1 MKPSYEKLP
10 VGPDRSFQ
18 VKHFTVP
25 YFDSPFHFHPEYEL
39 TYIVRG
45 SGQRFVGD
53 NVSTFSAGDLVLLG
67 PDLPHFWKSSSEYYE
82 ENSAL
87 QCEAVVVHFSQL
99 LATSIFNVLPEFESI
114 KALIAPATSGLFFDI
129 KKHSEISTL
138 MLTLHNN
145 LPSDQLINFF
155 QLLNL
160 LTQVPT
166 PTRLAG
172 TSFQLSADS
181 AENERMRRILEYTML
196 HFHETITLKE
206 IAAVAHLSEAAFC
219 RYFKKRCSKSYFS
232 YLNELRVS
240 HAKQLIGASWMSI
253 GQVALESGY
262 SNLSHFH
269 RQFHRQTGVSPLRY
283 RQHYQNTS
291 V

>member
-10 VGPDRSFQ
+10 VGPDRSLQ
-18 VKHFTVP
+18 VKHFSLP

-45 SGQRFVGD
+45 SGQRFVGH
-53 NVSTFSAGDLVLLG
+53 NVATFSAGDLVLLG

-82 ENSAL
+82 ENSVL
-87 QCEAVVVHFSQL
+87 QCEAVVVHFSQQ
-99 LATSIFNVLPEFESI
+99 LAASIFNVLPEFESI
-114 KALIAPATSGLFFDI
+114 KALITSATSGLFFDI
-129 KKHSEISTL
+129 ENHPEISIL
-138 MLTLHNN
+138 LLNLQSN
-145 LPSDQLINFF
+145 LPSDQLVNFF

-172 TSFQLSADS
+172 TSFQLSGDS

-196 HFHETITLKE
+196 HFSEPITLKE
-206 IAAVAHLSEAAFC
+206 IAAIAHLSEAAFC
-219 RYFKKRCSKSYFS
+219 RYFKKRCLKSYFS
-232 YLNELRVS
+232 YLNELRIS
-240 HAKQLIGASWMSI
+240 QAKQLISSSWMSV
-253 GQVALESGY
+253 GQVALESGF

-269 RQFHRQTGVSPLRY
+269 RQFQRQTGVSPLRY
-283 RQHYQNTS
+283 RQLYQKTA